1 MQLIDGRPVYAATDL
16 VGFLA
21 CGHRLALERAAMHG
35 LVARPVRNDPAI
47 ELVAKRGLE
56 HERRYLEDLRAS
68 GRTVVEIEK
77 DGSRVAPL
85 TEGEAPVPPDAG
97 AELRSAAE
105 QTLRAMRSGADVV
118 YQATFFDGTWRGH

>member
-21 CGHRLALERAAMHG
+21 CDHRLALELAAMHG
-35 LVARPVRNDPAI
+35 LVERPVRNDPSI

-68 GRTVVEIEK
+68 GRRVVEIHK
-77 DGSRVAPL
+77 DGSRVEPL
-85 TEGEAPVPPDAG
+85 PGNSGGPAAIDPGT
-97 AELRSAAE
+97 ELRAAAAE
-105 QTLRAMRSGADVV
+105 TVEAMRAGADVV
-118 YQATFFDGTWRGH
+118 Y